1 MKLSRFNI
9 NFGRSDYN
17 YWYNSLNRT
26 FFRLSPSLNNKIIS
40 AIKDNR
46 YDLLPASVI
55 DKFKHGGFLIEDDIN
70 ELDIVREKNHEAI
83 MDKNY
88 FLIILPTLNCNFH
101 CWYCIQDHI
110 PSTMSEET
118 LERIKRHIDYM
129 IDKELLKLLHL
140 EWFGGEPFLYFKDV
154 VTPISEYAI
163 QKCSE
168 ANISFINS
176 STTNGYFLSEDVIK
190 KCGELKFRH
199 FQITLDGNKQSHDK
213 VKFQNGCESTF
224 SHVLNNIN
232 RLITLNRDV
241 IMFLRINYTHRNV
254 SEEIVTEINQY
265 IEEKNR
271 SNIMITP
278 RKVWQEEI
286 DPDFHDSLTRILD
299 RFKSAGYGVEYW
311 NPIVDF
317 IPCYTN
323 KKYYNAINYNG
334 HIVKCTACDDL
345 YDPSPKGILA
355 KNGVIEWNSDF
366 EDKYDQP
373 TFENELCLNCNKLP
387 ICMGLCPRDHIKG
400 ELYCKEDVLD
410 TRFED
415 SIKSFIDRS
424 YDSE

>member
-1 MKLSRFNI
+1 
-9 NFGRSDYN
+9 
-17 YWYNSLNRT
+17 
-26 FFRLSPSLNNKIIS
+26 
-40 AIKDNR
+40 
-46 YDLLPASVI
+46 
-55 DKFKHGGFLIEDDIN
+55 
-70 ELDIVREKNHEAI
+70 
-83 MDKNY
+83 
-88 FLIILPTLNCNFH
+88 
-101 CWYCIQDHI
+101 
-110 PSTMSEET
+110 
-118 LERIKRHIDYM
+118 M
-129 IDKELLKLLHL
+129 IDKEKIESLHL

-355 KNGVIEWNSDF
+355 K
-366 EDKYDQP
+366 KR
-373 TFENELCLNCNKLP
+373 CNR
-387 ICMGLCPRDHIKG
+387 M
-400 ELYCKEDVLD
+400 EQ
-410 TRFED
+410 RF
-415 SIKSFIDRS
+415 
-424 YDSE
+424 